1 MPKKNKSKNFVWWVA
16 KTKAHQ
22 EFTAEKNLI
31 QQGFTPFCP
40 IFKKEIKR
48 GNQFQ
53 IKPQALFR
61 GYLFIHAD
69 DFAQK
74 NIHLIRSTKGLNAL
88 LKIEESILFVPAEII
103 ETLKS
108 NQTEY
113 TNPTDR
119 YFPPGSSVKI
129 VSGIYNGIEAIYQ
142 MDNGEDRAI
151 VLLTLIQKQTQL
163 NLKKQDILKT

>member
-1 MPKKNKSKNFVWWVA
+1 
-16 KTKAHQ
+16 
-22 EFTAEKNLI
+22 
-31 QQGFTPFCP
+31 
-40 IFKKEIKR
+40 
-48 GNQFQ
+48 
-53 IKPQALFR
+53 
-61 GYLFIHAD
+61 
-69 DFAQK
+69 
-74 NIHLIRSTKGLNAL
+74 
-88 LKIEESILFVPAEII
+88 VPAEII

-119 YFPPGSSVKI
+119 YFPLGSSVKI